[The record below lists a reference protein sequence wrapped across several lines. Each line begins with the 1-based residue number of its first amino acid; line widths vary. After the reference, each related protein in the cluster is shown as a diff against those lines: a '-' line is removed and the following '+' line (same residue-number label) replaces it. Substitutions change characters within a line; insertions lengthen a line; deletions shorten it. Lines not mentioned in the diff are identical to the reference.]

1 MNANN
6 KLIVDSIL
14 LQTKYQT
21 KNEVKVRADVVMFFE
36 QDDVSRIEPGIKD
49 CITKNKVK
57 KQKRTLMG
65 NLKSLHKKFEVENGY
80 IIPYSSFCAY
90 RPFWVQLP
98 HVTKRDTCACEKH
111 KNFSLLFEKL
121 KYFKVINYNGPDEM
135 IKSICC
141 QDTTKTNEECLE
153 RKCQKCNAKTFEVN
167 CFENVITS
175 VEQWKRKDVKY

>member
-1 MNANN
+1 
-6 KLIVDSIL
+6 
-14 LQTKYQT
+14 
-21 KNEVKVRADVVMFFE
+21 
-36 QDDVSRIEPGIKD
+36 
-49 CITKNKVK
+49 
-57 KQKRTLMG
+57 MG

-80 IIPYSSFCAY
+80 IILYSSFCAY

-111 KNFSLLFEKL
+111 ENFSLLFEKL
-121 KYFKVINYNGPDEM
+121 KYFKVINYNDPDEM

-153 RKCQKCNAKTFEVN
+153 RKCQKCIAKTVEVN

-175 VEQWKRKDVKY
+175 VEQWKRKDVKYIVKGVEKSTKKVVKEKIELELKDIVNKIIDSLPSFMKHNTPVSVHIRS